1 MTAEG
6 SVYQRKDGR
15 WVAQYRDARGKM
27 HTSTARPRRKLR
39 RLSGKHSRTGTTT
52 SYPQLTVGMYLDEWM
67 DERKNTVS
75 HRTWRV
81 QESIIRCRIKPHVG
95 SNRLTKLSGKDVRRF
110 YRRMLSDG
118 LSASTVGHR
127 KWRFV

>member
-15 WVAQYRDARGKM
+15 WVAQWKDARGK
-27 HTSTARPRRKLR
+27 TRYIYRKTKAEAKKALR
-39 RLSGKHSRTGTTT
+39 EALQDRDDNIVPADKV
-52 SYPQLTVGMYLDEWM
+52 TVGQYLEEWM

-81 QESIIRCRIKPHVG
+81 QESLLRNRVKPHIG
-95 SNRLTKLSGKDVRRF
+95 SVLLCKLSGKDVRGM
-110 YRRMLSDG
+110 YRGLLSDG
-118 LSASTVGHR
+118 LTPSTVGN
-127 KWRFV
+127 